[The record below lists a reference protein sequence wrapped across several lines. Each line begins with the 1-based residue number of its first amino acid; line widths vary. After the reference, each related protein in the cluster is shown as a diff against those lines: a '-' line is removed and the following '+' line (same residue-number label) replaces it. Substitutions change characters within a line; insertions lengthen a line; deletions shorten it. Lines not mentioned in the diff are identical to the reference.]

1 MLSFEDKIFI
11 KNLWEC
17 KRFSARRLLRE
28 FPNKNWKRRMQDDFL
43 RRLCTTSSIEHK
55 AASANCLERTRA
67 ADRWQCCRPV
77 ERSFGSLCARRGW
90 TFWAHTL

>member
-28 FPNKNWKRRMQDDFL
+28 YGQDVAQQLVSAFIL
-43 RRLCTTSSIEHK
+43 VRLD
-55 AASANCLERTRA
+55 NCNSLLPPL
-67 ADRWQCCRPV
+67 QGQQ
-77 ERSFGSLCARRGW
+77 SSLCSVW
-90 TFWAHTL
+90 